1 MTDERFQQ
9 FVCKGSDIG
18 GDEGILRERFPFQED
33 GNPFQEDCSPYPP
46 SPECAA
52 HFDAKRAYR
61 EANGT
66 HRVVLE
72 VLGDDDFGPATNCP
86 RREGDNCRTLVPI
99 AQIGETLLRRDNYR
113 PDPKGGHPITH
124 SLEVTYKPCD
134 VSAQVRAQ
142 LGLKKVADA
151 IDWEK
156 EYDIDP
162 SCFDNHGHV
171 EYYLAF
177 AKKDGNNGYGFGLL
191 FLEGKW
197 YVDRPTIALEIRDQ
211 ESVAKIDS
219 AVAWANK
226 NHPKPGPS
234 VFPVEKSTPSKPLV
248 KPIAF
253 GP

>member
-1 MTDERFQQ
+1 MAEAEEKFIQ
-9 FVCKGSDIG
+9 FVCKGSDVAR
-18 GDEGILRERFPFQED
+18 DEKKLRERFPFQEGD
-33 GNPFQEDCSPYPP
+33 NPYQP

-66 HRVVLE
+66 QRVVLE

-86 RREGDNCRTLVPI
+86 RREVTPEGDNCRTLVPT
-99 AQIGETLLRRDNYR
+99 AQIGKTLLQRDNYH

-124 SLEVTYKPCD
+124 SLEATYKPCD

-156 EYDIDP
+156 EYDIGP
-162 SCFDNHGHV
+162 SGYEDRGRT
-171 EYYLAF
+171 EYSLAF
-177 AKKDGNNGYGFGLL
+177 KKKGSNNFGHDYRLIFAENGWHPDQATIMNNAVHEKGF
-191 FLEGKW
+191 
-197 YVDRPTIALEIRDQ
+197 EI
-211 ESVAKIDS
+211 ES

-226 NHPKPGPS
+226 NYPKPDPTA
-234 VFPVEKSTPSKPLV
+234 FPVEKSTPDKPLMD
-248 KPIAF
+248 PLNF
-253 GP
+253 GL